1 MKILY
6 IFQIC
11 EIWKICPLFEII
23 DRLID
28 WCLMS
33 SEQLFSY
40 IQDDFWNKVA
50 KYFNGPSMINN
61 PQNRRIGKNT
71 LKLNEKKCH
80 LFVSKTVS
88 YKNLFNKFKS
98 NTDQQSWTFGKN
110 ALKLN
115 EKIINSTFLCQKRE
129 VTRICLKILKSKTD
143 HDQQSKHFIYSAILT
158 HGHAGKLPGG
168 PMLIYVC
175 CVQHVFVLCLN
186 TDLVESTNTIIVC
199 LILSTFTVL
208 FLWVVV

>member
-6 IFQIC
+6 IFHFF
-11 EIWKICPLFEII
+11 CPLFEII

-28 WCLMS
+28 WCLTS
-33 SEQLFSY
+33 SEQFFSY

-61 PQNRRIGKNT
+61 PQNRTIGKNK

-80 LFVSKTVS
+80 LFMSKT
-88 YKNLFNKFKS
+88 NLFKKFKS

-115 EKIINSTFLCQKRE
+115 EKIINFTFLCQKQTLCQK
-129 VTRICLKILKSKTD
+129 VDKFSIFRIFGRYIEFSFFV
-143 HDQQSKHFIYSAILT
+143 QSWFFFKFIVLRA
-158 HGHAGKLPGG
+158 P
-168 PMLIYVC
+168 VC
-175 CVQHVFVLCLN
+175 IFKK
-186 TDLVESTNTIIVC
+186 
-199 LILSTFTVL
+199 
-208 FLWVVV
+208 